1 MENESAKYIVP
12 ITKIQIL
19 RVVYYANY
27 LNILSKV
34 VVNIEEN
41 TVLFNA
47 EVKVVSVFKKNNLKP
62 CALPQEILEKLN
74 GRK

>member
-1 MENESAKYIVP
+1 MKMSKLSI
-12 ITKIQIL
+12 
-19 RVVYYANY
+19 RVYY
-27 LNILSKV
+27 
-34 VVNIEEN
+34 ED

-47 EVKVVSVFKKNNLKP
+47 EVEVVSVFKNNLKP

>member
-1 MENESAKYIVP
+1 LSE
-12 ITKIQIL
+12 
-19 RVVYYANY
+19 VVI
-27 LNILSKV
+27 NID
-34 VVNIEEN
+34 EN

-47 EVKVVSVFKKNNLKP
+47 EVNVVSVFKNNLKP

>member
-1 MENESAKYIVP
+1 
-12 ITKIQIL
+12 
-19 RVVYYANY
+19 
-27 LNILSKV
+27 
-34 VVNIEEN
+34 VNIEEN

-47 EVKVVSVFKKNNLKP
+47 EVKVVSVFKNNFNS